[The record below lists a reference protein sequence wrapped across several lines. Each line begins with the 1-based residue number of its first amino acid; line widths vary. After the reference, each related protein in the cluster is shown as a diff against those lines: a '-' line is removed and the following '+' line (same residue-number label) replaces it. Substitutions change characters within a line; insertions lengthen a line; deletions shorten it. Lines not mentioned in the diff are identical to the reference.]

1 MDEQHEPDDGMKP
14 TMVGHIVIRDVDT
27 GEVLLRQRDNLV
39 QQSTIQKDEK

>member
-1 MDEQHEPDDGMKP
+1 MKP

-27 GEVLLRQRDNLV
+27 GEVLLHQRDNLV

>member
-1 MDEQHEPDDGMKP
+1 MKP